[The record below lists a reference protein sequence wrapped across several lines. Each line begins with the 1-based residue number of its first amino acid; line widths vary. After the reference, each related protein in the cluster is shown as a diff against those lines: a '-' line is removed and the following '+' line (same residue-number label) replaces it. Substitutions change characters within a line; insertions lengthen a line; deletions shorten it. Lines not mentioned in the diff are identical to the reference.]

1 MANYKLVTKYWIGL
15 FEKHSNLLK
24 KSIKKESRLTYET
37 IPGSSCPCILS
48 NKIIKENNEY
58 VKL

>member
-1 MANYKLVTKYWIGL
+1 MNQGYVEIKKYT
-15 FEKHSNLLK
+15 
-24 KSIKKESRLTYET
+24 KKESSLTYET

-48 NKIIKENNEY
+48 NIRIKENNEY